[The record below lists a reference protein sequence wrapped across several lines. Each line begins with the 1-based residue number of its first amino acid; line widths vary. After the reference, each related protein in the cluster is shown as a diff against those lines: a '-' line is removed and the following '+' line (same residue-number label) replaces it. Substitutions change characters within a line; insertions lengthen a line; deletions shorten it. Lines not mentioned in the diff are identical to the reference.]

1 MSANPVVFG
10 YPVVL
15 DLHGVPVLVVGAG
28 PVAVRKIVGPSRPAP
43 TSASSPGGIDAQ
55 LEEHPL
61 RDGVGEVRRRAAQ
74 RDR

>member
-28 PVAVRKIVGPSRPAP
+28 PVAVRKIAGLVAAGADVRVVARE
-43 TSASSPGGIDAQ
+43 IDAQ

-61 RDGVGEVRRRAAQ
+61 RDGVGEVRRQRL